1 MIKPYNGYKAEK
13 TSGPREQL
21 PAGGYVAKIISAK
34 VETYKW
40 GDRLAVA
47 YDVVEGEHAGFF
59 KRDYDANTNED
70 KKWRGVLRLTVPT
83 DAADRLNDMNRRRF
97 NNFTACL
104 EESNPGYHWDW
115 NETKLRNLGVGML
128 VREREWEM
136 DGRTG
141 WTTEACDTACIEAI
155 RSGKF
160 RVPKPYALKAKD
172 DAADQAPA
180 PHAEDDSDLP
190 F

>member
-1 MIKPYNGYKAEK
+1 MIKQYNGYKAEK

-34 VETYKW
+34 VESYTW
-40 GDRLAVA
+40 GERLAIA
-47 YDVVEGEHAGFF
+47 YDVLEGEYAGFF
-59 KRDYDANTNED
+59 KKDYDNNPNED

-83 DAADRLNDMNRRRF
+83 DAADTMNDWNRRKF

-115 NETKLRNLGVGML
+115 DETKLRGMGIGML
-128 VREREWEM
+128 VRDREWEM
-136 DGRTG
+136 NGRTG
-141 WTTEACDTACIEAI
+141 WATEACDTACIEAV
-155 RSGKF
+155 RAGKF
-160 RVPKPYALKAKD
+160 RTPKPYALKHSGNDAEPAQQAVND
-172 DAADQAPA
+172 D
-180 PHAEDDSDLP
+180 DLP